1 MHIYLFQHNPRFILV
16 RSNSFSDIFKLS
28 ASALHRL
35 VRIRSFPTAS
45 ISRRYSVETMAAKYQ
60 TQVKE
65 LVSANPVMV
74 FSKSWCPYCRQAK
87 QTLDNE
93 NVEHTDLE
101 LDQIDV
107 GDAIQSAIYELT
119 SQRTVPAIFIG
130 GNFVGGNSDLQ
141 ALKRNGQLKALL
153 QQAFP

>member
-1 MHIYLFQHNPRFILV
+1 
-16 RSNSFSDIFKLS
+16 
-28 ASALHRL
+28 
-35 VRIRSFPTAS
+35 
-45 ISRRYSVETMAAKYQ
+45 MAAKYQ

-65 LVSANPVMV
+65 LVSANPVVV

-93 NVEHTDLE
+93 DVEHTDLE

>member
-1 MHIYLFQHNPRFILV
+1 M
-16 RSNSFSDIFKLS
+16 SS
-28 ASALHRL
+28 
-35 VRIRSFPTAS
+35 
-45 ISRRYSVETMAAKYQ
+45 KYQ
-60 TQVKE
+60 VQVKE

-87 QTLDNE
+87 QTFDKE

-101 LDQIDV
+101 LDQIDI

-130 GNFVGGNSDLQ
+130 GKFVGGNSDLQ
-141 ALKRNGQLKALL
+141 TLKRNGQLKTLL
-153 QQAFP
+153 KEAFPEE

>member
-1 MHIYLFQHNPRFILV
+1 
-16 RSNSFSDIFKLS
+16 
-28 ASALHRL
+28 
-35 VRIRSFPTAS
+35 
-45 ISRRYSVETMAAKYQ
+45 MAAKYQ

-65 LVSANPVMV
+65 LVSANPVLV

-93 NVEHTDLE
+93 DVEHTDFE

-141 ALKRNGQLKALL
+141 TLKRNGQLKALL

>member
-1 MHIYLFQHNPRFILV
+1 
-16 RSNSFSDIFKLS
+16 
-28 ASALHRL
+28 
-35 VRIRSFPTAS
+35 
-45 ISRRYSVETMAAKYQ
+45 MAAKYQ

-65 LVSANPVMV
+65 LVSANRVMV

-93 NVEHTDLE
+93 DVEHTDLE